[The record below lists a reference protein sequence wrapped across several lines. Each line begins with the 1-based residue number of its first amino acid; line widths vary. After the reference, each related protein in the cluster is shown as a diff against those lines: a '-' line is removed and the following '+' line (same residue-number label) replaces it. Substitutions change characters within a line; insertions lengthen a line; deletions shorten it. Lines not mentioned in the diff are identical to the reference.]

1 MRKYTFDDI
10 TLSEITREDFS
21 EVEEIV
27 YRALDSTRLDA
38 TMMNAL
44 GHNFEGRPSEEE
56 RKALEEDFFGENGA
70 AFKILQNGR
79 LIGGAFMNFTLES
92 HRGELVL
99 FGIEPA
105 YQGRGVGQRVW
116 RHIEEIYSD
125 IEVWELLTPT
135 AALINVAFYVNK
147 CGFHIVEITKDNDFH
162 KWGMF
167 RFEKR
172 RNWKQSAMH

>member
-1 MRKYTFDDI
+1 MRKYIFDDI
-10 TLSEITREDFS
+10 TLSEIAREEFS
-21 EVEEIV
+21 EVEEMV
-27 YRALDSTRLDA
+27 YRALDSTMLDA

-44 GHNFEGRPSEEE
+44 GYNFEGKPSEEK
-56 RKALEEDFFGENGA
+56 RKSSEDDFFAENGVA
-70 AFKILQNGR
+70 YKILQNGR
-79 LIGGAFMNFTLES
+79 LIGGAFMTFSLES

-99 FGIEPA
+99 FGLEPA
-105 YQGRGVGQRVW
+105 YQGRGLGQKIW
-116 RHIEEIYSD
+116 RYIEELYSD

-135 AALINVAFYVNK
+135 AALINVNFYINK

-172 RNWKQSAMH
+172 RTW